1 MQCQCARRANN
12 CLTGKFPFD
21 KLLTYYEFDEF
32 HKAMQ
37 DVKDGRTIK
46 PVLINRGPSSM
57 SLEAV
62 DDE

>member
-1 MQCQCARRANN
+1 MQFQCARWANGPI
-12 CLTGKFPFD
+12 GKFPFD

-46 PVLINRGPSSM
+46 PVLINRGPSST
-57 SLEAV
+57 SSKAV